1 MNDTP
6 TLADL
11 QVGTQLTATVKAI
24 ELYGAFVDIGVGSD
38 ALLHI
43 SQLGKPNVRNVEDV
57 VKVGDKLTVY
67 VLKVEPETKRIAVS
81 LVKPAKL
88 SWDDIKEGITFD
100 GQVVRVE
107 SYGAF
112 IDIGAERPG
121 MAHISELAEGY
132 VKQASDVVKVGEKV
146 QARILKYNR
155 KKKQIDLSL
164 KPAEEARPQM
174 PIEEDDEPQ
183 LTAMAAALQ
192 KAMRGDNGAAD
203 RLAASA
209 KKAKQ
214 RATQDDIIARTLR
227 NHGNN

>member
-1 MNDTP
+1 MNDTQ

-11 QVGTQLTATVKAI
+11 QVGAQVTATVKAI

-57 VKVGDKLTVY
+57 VKVGEKLTVY
-67 VLKVEPETKRIAVS
+67 ILKVDPETKRIAVS

-88 SWDDIKEGITFD
+88 NWDDIKEGAMFD

-121 MAHISELAEGY
+121 MAHISELAEGF
-132 VKQASDVVKVGEKV
+132 VKQASDVVKVGDTV
-146 QARILKYNR
+146 QVRVLKYNR

-164 KPAEEARPQM
+164 KAAEEPRAQM
-174 PIEEDDEPQ
+174 PEEDDEPQ
-183 LTAMAAALQ
+183 VTAMQAALE
-192 KAMRGDNGAAD
+192 KAMRGDGGAAE

-214 RATQDDIIARTLR
+214 RAAQDEIIARTLR
-227 NHGNN
+227 TQGNN

>member
-1 MNDTP
+1 MSDTP
-6 TLADL
+6 SLADL
-11 QVGTQLTATVKAI
+11 QVGAQLSATVKAI
-24 ELYGAFVDIGVGSD
+24 ELYGAFVDVGVGSD

-67 VLKVEPETKRIAVS
+67 VIKVEPETKRIAVS

-88 SWDDIKEGITFD
+88 NWDDIKEGATFD

-121 MAHISELAEGY
+121 MAHISELAEGF

-146 QARILKYNR
+146 QVRILKYNR

-164 KPAEEARPQM
+164 KPAEEAHVQM
-174 PIEEDDEPQ
+174 IEEDEEPQ

-192 KAMRGDNGAAD
+192 KAMRGDDGAAA
-203 RLAASA
+203 RMAATA

-214 RATQDDIIARTLR
+214 RAQQDDIIARTLR
-227 NHGNN
+227 SHGNN

>member
-1 MNDTP
+1 MSDTP
-6 TLADL
+6 TLSDL
-11 QVGTQLTATVKAI
+11 QVGAQLNATVKAI
-24 ELYGAFVDIGVGSD
+24 ELYGAFVDVGLGSD

-67 VLKVEPETKRIAVS
+67 VIKVEPETKRIAVS

-88 SWDDIKEGITFD
+88 NWDDIKEGATFD

-121 MAHISELAEGY
+121 MAHISELADGF

-146 QARILKYNR
+146 QVRVLKYNR

-164 KPAEEARPQM
+164 KPAEEPRVQM
-174 PIEEDDEPQ
+174 VEEDEEPQ

-192 KAMRGDNGAAD
+192 KAMRGDDGAAA
-203 RLAASA
+203 RMAATA
-209 KKAKQ
+209 KKQKQ
-214 RATQDDIIARTLR
+214 RAQQDDIIARTLR

>member
-1 MNDTP
+1 MSDTP
-6 TLADL
+6 TLADI
-11 QVGTQLTATVKAI
+11 QIGTQMTATVKAI

-57 VKVGDKLTVY
+57 VKTGDKLTVY
-67 VLKVEPETKRIAVS
+67 VLKVDPETKRIAVS

-88 SWDDIKEGITFD
+88 NWDDIKEGETFD
-100 GQVVRVE
+100 GEVVRVE

-121 MAHISELAEGY
+121 MAHISELAEGF

-146 QARILKYNR
+146 QVRVLKYNR

-164 KPAEEARPQM
+164 KPAEEPRASYEPEDEEPQM
-174 PIEEDDEPQ
+174 
-183 LTAMAAALQ
+183 TAMAAALE
-192 KAMRGDNGAAD
+192 KAMRGDDGAAA
-203 RLAASA
+203 RMAATA

-214 RATQDDIIARTLR
+214 RASQDDIIARTLR

>member
-1 MNDTP
+1 MSDTP
-6 TLADL
+6 TLADI
-11 QVGTQLTATVKAI
+11 QVGTQITATVKAI

-67 VLKVEPETKRIAVS
+67 VLKVDPETKRIAVS

-88 SWDDIKEGITFD
+88 NWDDIKEGATFD
-100 GQVVRVE
+100 GEVVRVE

-121 MAHISELAEGY
+121 MAHISELAEGF

-146 QARILKYNR
+146 QVRVLKYNR

-164 KPAEEARPQM
+164 KPAEEPRASYEPEDEEPQM
-174 PIEEDDEPQ
+174 
-183 LTAMAAALQ
+183 TAMAAALE
-192 KAMRGDNGAAD
+192 KAMRGDDGAAA
-203 RLAASA
+203 RMAASA

-214 RATQDDIIARTLR
+214 RAAQDEIIARTLR
-227 NHGNN
+227 SHGNN

>member
-1 MNDTP
+1 MSDTP
-6 TLADL
+6 TIADL
-11 QVGTQLTATVKAI
+11 QVGTQLEATVKAI

-57 VKVGDKLTVY
+57 VKLGDKLTVY
-67 VLKVEPETKRIAVS
+67 VLKVEQETKRIAVS
-81 LVKPAKL
+81 LVKPAKVN
-88 SWDDIKEGITFD
+88 WDDIKEGETYE

-121 MAHISELAEGY
+121 MAHISELAEGF

-146 QARILKYNR
+146 QVRVLKYNR

-164 KPAEEARPQM
+164 KPAEEPRAQM
-174 PIEEDDEPQ
+174 PIDEDEEPQ

-192 KAMRGDNGAAD
+192 KAMRGDDGAAA
-203 RLAASA
+203 RMAASA

-214 RATQDDIIARTLR
+214 RSQQDDIISRTLR
-227 NHGNN
+227 GHSNN

>member
-1 MNDTP
+1 MSDT
-6 TLADL
+6 TNIADL
-11 QVGTQLTATVKAI
+11 QVGSELTATVKAI

-57 VKVGDKLTVY
+57 VKAGDKLTVY
-67 VLKVEPETKRIAVS
+67 VIKVEPETKRIAVS
-81 LVKPAKL
+81 LVKPAKVT
-88 SWDDIKEGITFD
+88 WDDIKEGQIFE

-121 MAHISELAEGY
+121 MAHISELAEGF

-164 KPAEEARPQM
+164 KPAEEERPQM
-174 PIEEDDEPQ
+174 PIEEDEEPQ

-192 KAMRGDNGAAD
+192 KAMRGDNGAAE

-214 RATQDDIIARTLR
+214 RSQQDDIIARTLR
-227 NHGNN
+227 SQR

>member
-1 MNDTP
+1 MSTTP
-6 TLADL
+6 TLAEL
-11 QVGTQLTATVKAI
+11 QVGAQLNATVKAI
-24 ELYGAFVDIGVGSD
+24 ELYGAFVDIGIGSD

-57 VKVGDKLTVY
+57 VKVGDTLSVY
-67 VLKVEPETKRIAVS
+67 VLKVDPEAKRVAVS

-88 SWDDIKEGITFD
+88 NWDDIREGMTFD
-100 GQVVRVE
+100 GEVVRVE

-121 MAHISELAEGY
+121 MAHISELAEGF
-132 VKQASDVVKVGEKV
+132 VKQASDVVKVGDKV
-146 QARILKYNR
+146 QVRVLKYNR

-164 KPAEEARPQM
+164 KPADIERVQM
-174 PIEEDDEPQ
+174 IEDDDEPQ
-183 LTAMAAALQ
+183 MTAMQAALE
-192 KAMRGDNGAAD
+192 KAMRGDGGAAD
-203 RLAASA
+203 RLAATA

>member
-1 MNDTP
+1 MSDTP
-6 TLADL
+6 TLSDL
-11 QVGTQLTATVKAI
+11 QVGAQLNATVKAI
-24 ELYGAFVDIGVGSD
+24 ELYGAFVDVGLGND

-67 VLKVEPETKRIAVS
+67 VIKVEPETKRIAVS

-88 SWDDIKEGITFD
+88 NWDDIKEGATFD

-121 MAHISELAEGY
+121 MAHISELADGF

-146 QARILKYNR
+146 QVRVLKYNR

-164 KPAEEARPQM
+164 KPAEEPRVQL
-174 PIEEDDEPQ
+174 IEEDEEPQ

-192 KAMRGDNGAAD
+192 KAMRGDDGAAA
-203 RLAASA
+203 RMAATA
-209 KKAKQ
+209 KKQKQ
-214 RATQDDIIARTLR
+214 RAQQDDIIARTLR

>member
-1 MNDTP
+1 MSDTP
-6 TLADL
+6 TLSDL
-11 QVGTQLTATVKAI
+11 QVGAQLNASVKAI
-24 ELYGAFVDIGVGSD
+24 ELYGAFVDVGLGND

-67 VLKVEPETKRIAVS
+67 VIKVEPETKRIAVS

-88 SWDDIKEGITFD
+88 NWDDIKEGATFD

-121 MAHISELAEGY
+121 MAHISELADGF

-146 QARILKYNR
+146 QVRVLKYNR

-164 KPAEEARPQM
+164 KPAEEPRVQL
-174 PIEEDDEPQ
+174 IEEDEEPQ

-192 KAMRGDNGAAD
+192 KAMRGDDGAAA
-203 RLAASA
+203 RMAATA
-209 KKAKQ
+209 KKQKQ
-214 RATQDDIIARTLR
+214 RAQQDDIIARTLR

>member
-1 MNDTP
+1 MSDTP
-6 TLADL
+6 TLADI
-11 QVGTQLTATVKAI
+11 QIGTQMTATVKAI

-43 SQLGKPNVRNVEDV
+43 SQLGKPNIRNVEDV

-67 VLKVEPETKRIAVS
+67 VLKVDPETKRIAVS
-81 LVKPAKL
+81 LSKSAKL
-88 SWDDIKEGITFD
+88 NWDDIKEGATFD
-100 GQVVRVE
+100 GEVVRVE

-121 MAHISELAEGY
+121 MAHISELAEGF

-146 QARILKYNR
+146 QVRVLKYNR

-164 KPAEEARPQM
+164 KPAEEPRASYEPEDEEPQM
-174 PIEEDDEPQ
+174 
-183 LTAMAAALQ
+183 TAMAAALE
-192 KAMRGDNGAAD
+192 KAMRGDDGAAA
-203 RLAASA
+203 RMAATA

-227 NHGNN
+227 SHGNN